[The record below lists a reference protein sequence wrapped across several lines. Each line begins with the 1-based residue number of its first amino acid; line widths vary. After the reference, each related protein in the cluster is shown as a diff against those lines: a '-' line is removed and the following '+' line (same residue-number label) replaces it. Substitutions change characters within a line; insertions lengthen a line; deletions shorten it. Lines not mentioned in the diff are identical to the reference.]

1 MVEDSPSEA
10 DAGLS
15 GCLAAAGVPRGCE
28 SDRMGDL
35 TVCRCACVS
44 VCVSDWDSVRAAAR
58 QGEMMNDLSLREEE
72 WSVPRA
78 VMIDGC
84 TLLTVVHRLKR
95 LRPGF
100 HSFPSQGSSKPGLLA
115 VIRLRACDG
124 GYR

>member
-28 SDRMGDL
+28 SDRVGDL
-35 TVCRCACVS
+35 TVGRC
-44 VCVSDWDSVRAAAR
+44 VCESDWDSVRAAAR
-58 QGEMMNDLSLREEE
+58 QGEMMNDLSLLEEE

-84 TLLTVVHRLKR
+84 TLLTVVHR
-95 LRPGF
+95 
-100 HSFPSQGSSKPGLLA
+100 
-115 VIRLRACDG
+115 
-124 GYR
+124 